1 MNTYTA
7 ISKRLG
13 WDAEKK
19 VSIPSIEEAKE
30 LQNKVMVNQDAE
42 AFEKVFSIHRFA
54 PSPDGGEDGAAMEI
68 IWQTFREG
76 SKFFQ

>member
-13 WDAEKK
+13 WDADKK
-19 VSIPSIEEAKE
+19 VGIPSLEDAKKW
-30 LQNKVMVNQDAE
+30 QTAVMVNKDE
-42 AFEKVFSIHRFA
+42 NAFEKVFEVQRFA

-76 SKFFQ
+76 SRFFQ